1 MSEEVCCKSLV
12 CEHRDPMS
20 LCDFLMTHHKVSL
33 GEQSHAGASSP
44 EINFPILEAVFVFSR
59 FRVLQFWFWC
69 FRGFYVF
76 MVFVKNHPKNT
87 KTGRP
92 GKRENCFFAKTR
104 NCQNHESGNKRKAC
118 VLVFSRF
125 CGFSVLY
132 SCFWLSLSL
141 SLAVRK

>member
-44 EINFPILEAVFVFSR
+44 EINFPILEAFFFVFT
-59 FRVLQFWFWC
+59 FHVFGFLQFWFWC
-69 FRGFYVF
+69 FRGFW
-76 MVFVKNHPKNT
+76 

-104 NCQNHESGNKRKAC
+104 HCQNHETGKKRKAC
-118 VLVFSRF
+118 VLLFSRF
-125 CGFSVLY
+125 CGFSVLVF
-132 SCFWLSLSL
+132 SGSLSL
-141 SLAVRK
+141 C

>member
-44 EINFPILEAVFVFSR
+44 EINFPILEAFFLFSR
-59 FRVLQFWFWC
+59 FRVFCSF
-69 FRGFYVF
+69 GFG
-76 MVFVKNHPKNT
+76 VFVVPAFLWLLRNPPPKT
-87 KTGRP
+87 
-92 GKRENCFFAKTR
+92 GKREDQENAKTVFFAKTR
-104 NCQNHESGNKRKAC
+104 HCQNHETGKKRKAC

-125 CGFSVLY
+125 CGFSVLVF
-132 SCFWLSLSL
+132 SAGSLSL
-141 SLAVRK
+141 C

>member
-59 FRVLQFWFWC
+59 FRV
-69 FRGFYVF
+69 
-76 MVFVKNHPKNT
+76 
-87 KTGRP
+87 
-92 GKRENCFFAKTR
+92 FAVL
-104 NCQNHESGNKRKAC
+104 
-118 VLVFSRF
+118 VLVFSWFLENGKTSEDQENAKTVFLRKRDTAKTMKP
-125 CGFSVLY
+125 GKSEKHVFSCSRVFVVFL
-132 SCFWLSLSL
+132 F
-141 SLAVRK
+141 